1 MGGSILTVLIAVAVV
16 GIIGALAGVGLSI
29 ASVKLAVPRDEKA
42 EAIEELLPGANC
54 GACGFSGCSG
64 YAAALAK
71 GEAEPNL
78 CAPGGA
84 DVAKAVASVLGAE
97 AGEFVPKSALV
108 ACNGCEANT
117 QDKALYAGL
126 QSCAAAMQLFG
137 GKGACSYGCI
147 GFGDCAEVCDRKAIA
162 VKDGVAVVEFS
173 KCVAC
178 GKCVKACPKRLISI
192 VPIKQQAVV
201 LCSNRDKGGDT
212 RKVCKAGCIGC
223 MKCQKVCEAGA
234 VTVKNFVASVDPAKC
249 NNCGAC
255 VEACPVKCI
264 VPFCTPDAE

>member
-1 MGGSILTVLIAVAVV
+1 MGGSVLTVIIAIAVV
-16 GIIGALAGVGLSI
+16 GFIGALAGVGLSI

-42 EAIEELLPGANC
+42 EEIEELLPGANC

-71 GEAEPNL
+71 GEAATNL

-84 DVAKAVASVLGAE
+84 AAAKAIAAALGQE
-97 AGEFVPKSALV
+97 GGEFVPTAAVV

-117 QDKALYAGL
+117 QDKAFYAGL

-137 GKGACSYGCI
+137 GKGSCSYGCI
-147 GFGDCAEVCDRKAIA
+147 GFGDCAEVCDNDAI
-162 VKDGVAVVEFS
+162 VIEDGVAKINFAQ
-173 KCVAC
+173 CGAC
-178 GKCVKACPKRLISI
+178 GKCVKACPKHLISI
-192 VPIKQQAVV
+192 VPIKPQAVV
-201 LCSNRDKGGDT
+201 LCSNRDKGAET

-223 MKCQKVCEAGA
+223 MKCQKVCESGA
-234 VTVKNFVASVDPAKC
+234 ISVKNFVASVDPEKC

-255 VEACPVKCI
+255 IEACPVKCI
-264 VPFCTPDAE
+264 APFC